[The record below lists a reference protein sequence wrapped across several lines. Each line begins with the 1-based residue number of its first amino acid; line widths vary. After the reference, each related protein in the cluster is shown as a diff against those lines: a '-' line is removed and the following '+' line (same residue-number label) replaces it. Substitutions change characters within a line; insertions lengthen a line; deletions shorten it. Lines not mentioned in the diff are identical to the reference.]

1 MTSID
6 LLGLTFAFLALAG
19 ASFFF
24 WCEKNLAGSA
34 FLVAFIVA
42 LAGVSQQRVVL
53 SSALIGVTVE
63 KNSQLEKSAN
73 RPERPE

>member
-1 MTSID
+1 MTSVEI
-6 LLGLTFAFLALAG
+6 LGLTFAFLALVG

-24 WCEKNLAGSA
+24 WREKNLAGSA

-53 SSALIGVTVE
+53 SSVLIGVTVE
-63 KNSQLEKSAN
+63 KNSQIEKSAN